1 MHQSQ
6 SKAAS
11 KGKSI
16 EYRVYRKCGRFVAG
30 LRAPL
35 QRRCRSERAIRADA
49 AVDRTRPSRGSCVSR
64 DCRDSLPIW
73 LWLNAASYRSPR
85 ASIHPTTPKSSS
97 AEYWQVSTISC
108 SRARHCCHLSLSPAK
123 ICYMLY
129 NSFFF
134 IYVQRS
140 INTRMHYWR
149 FRGICFVY
157 RRSHVSALLNDYV
170 VKKCLDW
177 NFDFLLCLKTNC
189 NKKNTSVLFTFLR
202 VERRDV
208 SRFWAGASGVRV
220 PGRGGSL
227 GKGGGLDGSGSSG
240 VHRPRPSRLY
250 SKSLA
255 NHAATN
261 TCVHRQLR

>member
-73 LWLNAASYRSPR
+73 LWLNAASCRSPR

-170 VKKCLDW
+170 VKKMPRLEFW
-177 NFDFLLCLKTNC
+177 FLAVLE
-189 NKKNTSVLFTFLR
+189 NKLQQKKYKCPFHFPA
-202 VERRDV
+202 
-208 SRFWAGASGVRV
+208 SR
-220 PGRGGSL
+220 
-227 GKGGGLDGSGSSG
+227 
-240 VHRPRPSRLY
+240 
-250 SKSLA
+250 
-255 NHAATN
+255 T
-261 TCVHRQLR
+261 